1 MGVQK
6 FVQGQEDRNEIKRR
20 ANQYD
25 QALGALQS
33 GQELPQGIA
42 PSVGLKAKDTWN
54 SFQDNELSSKANKEA
69 YTFSHGVKESANQIL
84 TRFSEISKQQG
95 YDAGMDF
102 LNKIPQSNL
111 QQSQALA
118 LAHENLKRNRDF
130 NIKRFDDAKRV
141 AQEEGG
147 KINQGLTHASNLY
160 TMGDTTRAMD
170 ALTSVIQESRLPYTV
185 KKDGDR
191 YDIFHT
197 NEQGESIKVKDDLKF
212 EDVALAVKQAVP
224 QLALSIAEQRSRVSD
239 ANAKNIL
246 SGGQIMQDTQTGK
259 NVRVIQTVPKD
270 GNLGGPVISIYD
282 DDTGQLVQQATD
294 PKQLKGRYRQP
305 RQVETR
311 QYVTPEGRVFTG
323 TPEQARG
330 LKARPVDDVK
340 VERDLAGGGY
350 GASNA
355 DITSARKIAE
365 QILPPPNSNSPMP
378 EPDVAKP
385 IRDMMADVLVSFPP
399 QSRMAV
405 ARAIPQDVNANLAAL
420 QQQYLENV
428 QPEGGTIS
436 QEINE
441 QLMAAAIDATGSAY
455 RKLASGGRGRT
466 YQQAQGGYGLRQ
478 DGTPKESGYTGE
490 LQRPSGNTRKS
501 PFAGED
507 EPRGLQ
513 GTAPRQSPTGSLPE
527 VPTPERQEAPGML
540 QRAKA
545 SEGRIYDRMNESI
558 NRTGAANNPEA
569 IAYAIGQ
576 TLKEV
581 GQQAARQIR
590 TVGEMS
596 PAYKIAGGA
605 GKLWDVFYRW
615 SKNRYKDAPHTP
627 VEEAVQEFAQTQRP
641 GGLTTPQR

>member
-330 LKARPVDDVK
+330 LKARPVEDVK
-340 VERDLAGGGY
+340 VERDLAGGGKSPFSKSSLDATRGVWNDTLMTRKGY
-350 GASNA
+350 VRQKFFDPTSGTTSTRYVDRDGNPAPVDAFQENEQAMGLAAEYVRQGYDVNQALDLASQKVSVYNA
-355 DITSARKIAE
+355 AISNIRVKHPEYADTPARKI
-365 QILPPPNSNSPMP
+365 
-378 EPDVAKP
+378 PDQVVKKELA
-385 IRDMMADVLVSFPP
+385 RLENPP
-399 QSRMAV
+399 QGPVDRSGWTPHSLSPSTQGPLRPGVSTPTAV
-405 ARAIPQDVNANLAAL
+405 P
-420 QQQYLENV
+420 Y
-428 QPEGGTIS
+428 GG
-436 QEINE
+436 
-441 QLMAAAIDATGSAY
+441 
-455 RKLASGGRGRT
+455 
-466 YQQAQGGYGLRQ
+466 
-478 DGTPKESGYTGE
+478 
-490 LQRPSGNTRKS
+490 
-501 PFAGED
+501 
-507 EPRGLQ
+507 
-513 GTAPRQSPTGSLPE
+513 
-527 VPTPERQEAPGML
+527 L
-540 QRAKA
+540 QRA
-545 SEGRIYDRMNESI
+545 R
-558 NRTGAANNPEA
+558 
-569 IAYAIGQ
+569 
-576 TLKEV
+576 
-581 GQQAARQIR
+581 
-590 TVGEMS
+590 
-596 PAYKIAGGA
+596 
-605 GKLWDVFYRW
+605 
-615 SKNRYKDAPHTP
+615 
-627 VEEAVQEFAQTQRP
+627 
-641 GGLTTPQR
+641 